1 MKAQVLHKYDP
12 EMKEKVWVT
21 EQEMGLNDDSVS
33 DKLAITLE
41 VQKGSSANGWSATAM
56 LENLTTNQKLT
67 NISIPNFDTNLNYFT
82 SPLYAVINTAEP
94 ASSSKCSNVVIDELF
109 VKS

>member
-1 MKAQVLHKYDP
+1 MKSFKSSRWVL
-12 EMKEKVWVT
+12 EE
-21 EQEMGLNDDSVS
+21 ELGLHDDNTSHN
-33 DKLAITLE
+33 LAITLE
-41 VQKGSSANGWSATAM
+41 IQKGSSASGWSAKAM
-56 LENLTTNQKLT
+56 LENLTRNQKLT

-109 VKS
+109 VKSLTNI